1 MVHPGPLPL
10 RYFDPVSLNVLLFA
24 AARDYIG
31 SEFVAIDV
39 PDDATAGDVLNKLS
53 ELSPFMAELV
63 PYCRLAIDERYA
75 EASASI
81 QGAREVALIPPVSG
95 G

>member
-1 MVHPGPLPL
+1 M
-10 RYFDPVSLNVLLFA
+10 SLNILLFA
-24 AARDYIG
+24 AARDEIG
-31 SEFVAIDV
+31 SDYVEIDV
-39 PDDATAGDVLNKLS
+39 PDNATAGDVLNKLS

-81 QGAREVALIPPVSG
+81 HGAREIALIPPVSG

>member
-1 MVHPGPLPL
+1 M
-10 RYFDPVSLNVLLFA
+10 SLNILLFA
-24 AARDYIG
+24 AARDDIG
-31 SEFVAIDV
+31 SDYVEIDV

-75 EASASI
+75 VASASI
-81 QGAREVALIPPVSG
+81 QGAREIALIPPVSG